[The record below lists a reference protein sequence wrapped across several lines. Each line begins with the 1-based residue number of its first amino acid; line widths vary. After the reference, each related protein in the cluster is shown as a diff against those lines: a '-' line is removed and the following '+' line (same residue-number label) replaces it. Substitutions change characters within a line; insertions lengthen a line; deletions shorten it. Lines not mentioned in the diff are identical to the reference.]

1 MIPGDA
7 QWDRLAIQW
16 GGKNITMG
24 RKIETQWGGFTCFE
38 KYDLPGHTSECRKL
52 YIFLKFSRN
61 ISFICIVSKII
72 SYREVGVLLHPY
84 PIETNVIPKIRPIV
98 MRP

>member
-24 RKIETQWGGFTCFE
+24 RKIVTQWGGFTFFD
-38 KYDLPGHTSECRKL
+38 K
-52 YIFLKFSRN
+52 
-61 ISFICIVSKII
+61 
-72 SYREVGVLLHPY
+72 
-84 PIETNVIPKIRPIV
+84 
-98 MRP
+98 